1 MGSHAR
7 DAQESGGVEHRL
19 ARRGRGAG
27 LGSSPSHRY
36 GTGAGPPAGRRT
48 AEAGRPAGHS
58 GTAEATALLGCS
70 GAGPQP
76 ATARARARGSQR
88 LVVGEQKRIDAQKI
102 SRDIPSPEDRSYAEW
117 FAWAK
122 RGGAPAGAC
131 HAAAQ
136 AAFEALASGKDV
148 AVAAQLAA
156 AAMAMPPLPVDA
168 GRQTYCAWFSL
179 GNIDLAFDQRRAHAF
194 ATAAVHRLDAGG
206 DAKQAHAAG
215 LDAAGI
221 K

>member
-1 MGSHAR
+1 
-7 DAQESGGVEHRL
+7 VKK
-19 ARRGRGAG
+19 
-27 LGSSPSHRY
+27 P
-36 GTGAGPPAGRRT
+36 TPP
-48 AEAGRPAGHS
+48 PV
-58 GTAEATALLGCS
+58 EATPPPSSSSWA
-70 GAGPQP
+70 
-76 ATARARARGSQR
+76 
-88 LVVGEQKRIDAQKI
+88 VVEQKRIEAQKI
-102 SRDIPSPEDRSYAEW
+102 SREVPSAEDRSYAEW

-136 AAFEALASGKDV
+136 AAFQALAAGKDV
-148 AVAAQLAA
+148 AVAAQMAA
-156 AAMAMPPLPVDA
+156 AAMALPPLSVDA

-194 ATAAVHRLDAGG
+194 ATAAVHALEAGA

-221 K
+221 Q